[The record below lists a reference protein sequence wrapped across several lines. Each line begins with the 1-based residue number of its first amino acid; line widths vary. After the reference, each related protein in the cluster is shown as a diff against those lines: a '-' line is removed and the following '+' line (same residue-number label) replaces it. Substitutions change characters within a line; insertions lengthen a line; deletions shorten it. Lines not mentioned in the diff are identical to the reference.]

1 LVIET
6 PLSGLQQV
14 LTRVIGAGVAA
25 AAGVLQSKTG
35 IEVDVA
41 TQMSITLVVYGVAHK
56 LVSQVFGRLNRRG

>member
-1 LVIET
+1 
-6 PLSGLQQV
+6 V